1 MTSDG
6 KPRFFA
12 RRSQRGKPG
21 LTIVLMALVLVA
33 MLPVVA
39 LVVAS
44 AVNQRAAARRAV
56 SAEAARVAR
65 LAALRE
71 ADLVD
76 GGRNVLSSIAQQSA
90 IRTAATDACSA
101 RLAELLPLYPRFAN
115 MGVVDRAGNLVCSA
129 IGPGEPLNFG
139 DRPWFRRAVA
149 TRSFAL
155 GDYQLGRITGRP
167 SLVFGL
173 PILDTDAVV
182 TAVAWAALD
191 LGWLQQFAAQ
201 VKLPGKPALAILD
214 RQGTVLAR
222 EPDPD
227 RWVGTRVPN
236 IAEIIRRAD
245 SAPLESRGIDGVY
258 RLYANVLLGDRSDPH
273 AIVAVGIPAS
283 VAYGEANRALQRNL
297 ALLAV
302 ISLLGIGTARLLANR
317 FILDP
322 SRSLVAVA
330 QRLADGDLAA
340 RVGPPYPPGEI
351 GMAGQAFDAMADS
364 LETRDEALL
373 RAAEV
378 QRKSE
383 ARFKALL
390 EAAPD
395 AILGVD
401 RACTIRLVNR
411 RAEELFGGGRD
422 LLVGAA
428 AHSLCGDLPVE
439 LLECA
444 DPPAT
449 PRWRSPVDVTAV
461 RCDGSTFPAEVTAAA
476 LETDDGPL
484 VAIAVRDVTER
495 KEAEAA
501 VARITQQLQAII
513 DSAPALVS
521 LQDTEGRYILVNR
534 QFETVRGLERSAATG
549 RLPTELFGPEAGEES
564 RVRDLEPLATGGPV
578 EGEEVIFVDG
588 EPHWFLSFRF
598 ALDDSAG
605 HPYAV
610 CAILTDVTERIQAES
625 QREALAAQ
633 LQQSQRLESLGQL
646 AGGIAHDFN
655 NLLGVILNYADFI
668 LDAVGSAPGGVE
680 SLFAAVQADA
690 EAIFQ
695 AAQTGAA
702 LTRQLLIFGRRDP
715 VQPRLLDV
723 DEVIRG
729 VEPLLRR
736 TIGEDV
742 DLQLSLA
749 SQSALVR
756 ADPGRL
762 EQVLLNVAV
771 NARDAMPSGGHLRI
785 TTSVVALDDAA
796 AVDAGVEPGRWIHL
810 AMSDAG
816 VGMTQ
821 SVAARAF
828 EPFFTT
834 KPKGHGTGLG
844 LATVFGVV
852 RDAGGQVRIDSGLGE
867 GTTVQI
873 YLPTAEGSVV
883 PEAAGTADG
892 SEGGHGQAV
901 LVVEDD
907 DVMREVAR
915 RILTRDGY
923 TVVTAADASE
933 ALRICEDR
941 AVDLD
946 LVLSDVVMPGLSGPD
961 LVARLRNVRPDVRS
975 IYMSGY
981 PEDFVARR
989 HPGADVTVIR
999 KPFTPGALLREIR
1012 RALDD
1017 A

>member
-1 MTSDG
+1 
-6 KPRFFA
+6 
-12 RRSQRGKPG
+12 
-21 LTIVLMALVLVA
+21 MALILTA

-39 LVVAS
+39 LVVLS
-44 AVNQRAAARRAV
+44 AVHQRTQAQRTV
-56 SAEAARVAR
+56 GAEAARVAR

-71 ADLVD
+71 ADLID
-76 GGRNVLSSIAQQSA
+76 SGRNVLATIVQQA
-90 IRTAATDACSA
+90 PIRNFTTETCSA

-129 IGPGEPLNFG
+129 IKPAEPLNFA
-139 DRPWFRRAVA
+139 DRPWFQRAV
-149 TRSFAL
+149 TTQEFAL

-173 PILDTDAVV
+173 PIPHVEGGV
-182 TAVAWAALD
+182 SGVAWAALD
-191 LGWLQQFAAQ
+191 LSWLQQFAAQ
-201 VKLPGKPALAILD
+201 VKLPGKPALVLMD

-227 RWVGTRVPN
+227 RWVGTRVPQ
-236 IAEIIRRAD
+236 ITEIIRRGD
-245 SAPLESRGIDGVY
+245 SAPSQSRGIDGVD
-258 RLYANVLLGDRSDPH
+258 RVYANVLLGDRTDPH
-273 AIVAVGIPAS
+273 AIVGIGIATS
-283 VAYGEANRALQRNL
+283 GAYRDANRALQRNL
-297 ALLAV
+297 VVLAI
-302 ISLLGIGTARLLANR
+302 ISALGIGAARLVANR

-322 SRSLVAVA
+322 ARSLVTVA
-330 QRLADGDLAA
+330 QRLAAGDLAA
-340 RVGPPYPPGEI
+340 RAGPPYPPGEI
-351 GMAGQAFDAMADS
+351 GLAGEAFDAMAVS
-364 LETRDEALL
+364 LESRDTALM

-395 AILGVD
+395 AIVGVD
-401 RACTIRLVNR
+401 SVGTIKLVNR
-411 RAEELFGGGRD
+411 RAEMLFGAERED
-422 LLVGAA
+422 LLGADIQ
-428 AHSLCGDLPVE
+428 SLCPDLPLE
-439 LLECA
+439 LNA
-444 DPPAT
+444 GDG
-449 PRWRSPVDVTAV
+449 PVDVTAV
-461 RCDGSTFPAEVTAAA
+461 RGGGSNFPAEVT
-476 LETDDGPL
+476 LSTLDTDEGPL
-484 VAIAVRDVTER
+484 VSIAIRDVTER

-501 VARITQQLQAII
+501 VARIAHQLQEII
-513 DSAPALVS
+513 DNAPALIS
-521 LQDTEGRYILVNR
+521 MQDTEGRYILVNR
-534 QFETVRGLERSAATG
+534 QFETVRGVNRSAATG
-549 RLPTELFGPEAGEES
+549 QLPTELFGAEVGEEI
-564 RVRDLEPLATGGPV
+564 RLRDLEPVGTGAAI

-588 EPHWFLSFRF
+588 EPHWFLGLRF
-598 ALDDSAG
+598 PLRDSKARL
-605 HPYAV
+605 YAV

-668 LDAVGSAPGGVE
+668 LDAVEAAPGDVE
-680 SLFAAVQADA
+680 PLFASVQADTL
-690 EAIFQ
+690 AIFQ
-695 AAQTGAA
+695 AAHTGAT

-715 VQPRLLDV
+715 VQPRLLDL
-723 DEVIRG
+723 DEVVRG

-742 DLQLSLA
+742 DLRFSLN
-749 SQSALVR
+749 SHPALVR

-771 NARDAMPSGGHLRI
+771 NARDAMPSGGRLTI
-785 TTSVVALDDAA
+785 ATSLVDLDDATA
-796 AVDAGVEPGRWIHL
+796 LEAGVDRGRWIRL
-810 AMSDAG
+810 TMSDTG
-816 VGMTQ
+816 VGMSH

-852 RDAGGQVRIDSGLGE
+852 RDAGGQVAINSCTGE
-867 GTTVQI
+867 GTTVRI
-873 YLPTAEGSVV
+873 HLPAAEGRIAVDT
-883 PEAAGTADG
+883 EKATIGG
-892 SEGGHGQAV
+892 RGGEGQTI

-915 RILTRDGY
+915 RILARDGY
-923 TVVTAADASE
+923 EVITAADASE
-933 ALRICEDR
+933 ALRICEDS
-941 AVDLD
+941 AVDID

-961 LVARLRNVRPDVRS
+961 LVARLRTVRPDVRS

-989 HPGADVTVIR
+989 HPGDDVTVIR
-999 KPFTPGALLREIR
+999 KPFTPGVLLRQIR
-1012 RALDD
+1012 RALDEP
-1017 A
+1017 